1 MYNKRPIWFSRL
13 RERGG
18 RDFRRFETIARIIF
32 SITVVGA
39 VRSHSRRRSQ
49 PTFDEGA
56 TTLKE
61 VKAHLKTAR
70 IFVTHCI
77 YRLPPW
83 NGHLGRRLAFHRW
96 KLSQALWNEDDNTRP
111 LHTIRACTCVRVT
124 YIRTGIVQERPSG
137 PSSMCS
143 IAHCL
148 HTYIHTSMKN

>member
-13 RERGG
+13 CERGG

-49 PTFDEGA
+49 PTFDEA

-77 YRLPPW
+77 RAADAT
-83 NGHLGRRLAFHRW
+83 LA
-96 KLSQALWNEDDNTRP
+96 
-111 LHTIRACTCVRVT
+111 V
-124 YIRTGIVQERPSG
+124 G
-137 PSSMCS
+137 
-143 IAHCL
+143 
-148 HTYIHTSMKN
+148 